1 MLELS
6 GFLVTR
12 KWRQLRAP
20 ARPAAQRRLQT
31 PPFHPLGQPAL
42 VGGKPSLALARHKPT
57 LAALCTAR
65 VSLGVRDK
73 TDKTDKTEPEE
84 TTMNTI
90 RAFIVLAAAA
100 LFTST
105 ALAQAWPSKPIRIIV
120 PYPPGGT
127 SDILARSLGPK
138 ITEALGQQVLVE
150 NKPGA
155 TGNLGADIVA
165 KSAPDGYTFLLADI
179 GSLAIAP
186 SVFPQLAFDP
196 VNDFAPVIMVAY
208 SPHILA
214 VHPSVPAK
222 DAKELVALAKAKPGT
237 LNFAISGLGG
247 ANHLAG
253 IEFAMR
259 AGIQWTYIPYK
270 GGSQAIADVMGGQ
283 AQVLFNGMLATYPAV
298 KDGRLKGLAV
308 SSAKRFAAAPD
319 LPTVAESAGLPGF
332 ETGSFQGIV
341 AAAGTPPEVVNKLHA
356 TLTTIL
362 ASADMQERLQKAGAE
377 TRPSSPAAF
386 GTFIRDEKTRWA
398 KVVKDSGAK
407 FE

>member
-1 MLELS
+1 MKTL
-6 GFLVTR
+6 T
-12 KWRQLRAP
+12 
-20 ARPAAQRRLQT
+20 
-31 PPFHPLGQPAL
+31 LG
-42 VGGKPSLALARHKPT
+42 LAL
-57 LAALCTAR
+57 LASTCLT
-65 VSLGVRDK
+65 G
-73 TDKTDKTEPEE
+73 
-84 TTMNTI
+84 
-90 RAFIVLAAAA
+90 
-100 LFTST
+100 T
-105 ALAQAWPSKPIRIIV
+105 ALAQAWPTKPIRIVV
-120 PYPPGGT
+120 PYPAGGT
-127 SDILARSLGPK
+127 SDILARALGPE
-138 ITEALGQQVLVE
+138 ITKALGQQVLVD

-155 TGNLGADIVA
+155 TGNLGADLVA
-165 KSAPDGYTFLLADI
+165 KSPADGYTLLLADI

-196 VNDFAPVIMVAY
+196 VKDFAPVIMVAY

-214 VHPSVPAK
+214 AHPSVPAK
-222 DAKELVALAKAKPGT
+222 DAKELVALAKAKPGA

-270 GGSQAIADVMGGQ
+270 GGAQAIADVMGGQ

-298 KDGRLKGLAV
+298 KDGRLKGLAI

-341 AAAGTPPEVVNKLHA
+341 AAAGTPPDVVAKLHA
-356 TLTTIL
+356 TVSKIL
-362 ASADMQERLQKAGAE
+362 ATPEMQERLQKAGAE
-377 TRPSSPAAF
+377 TRPGTPAEF
-386 GTFIRDEKTRWA
+386 GTFIRDEKARWA